1 MEDSA
6 VVVVTMK
13 IRNQLLPNNGMILGL
28 MLLAATTMH
37 HSVSSLV
44 ETAKWVHNTQEVIT
58 NARQLAKFTF

>member
-1 MEDSA
+1 
-6 VVVVTMK
+6 MK

-58 NARQLAKFTF
+58 NARQSHG